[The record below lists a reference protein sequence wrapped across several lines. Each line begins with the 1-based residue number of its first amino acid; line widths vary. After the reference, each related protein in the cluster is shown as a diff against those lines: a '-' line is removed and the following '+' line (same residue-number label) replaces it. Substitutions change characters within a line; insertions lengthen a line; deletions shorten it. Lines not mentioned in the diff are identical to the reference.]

1 MENQNQEMNGASVA
15 VNEQQPAL
23 KRTLSEE
30 NSKKINALRIILM
43 LLVMFGHNNY
53 KVETVGADMIFN
65 QSVFGKWVQLLISD
79 GIARGAVPVFFITSA
94 FLLFFKHNPYPVL
107 LKKKSKSLLLPFLLW
122 PVVNMLFYALLKL
135 AGDLTGVGFLS
146 GIGNY
151 DFLQWSFKE
160 WFGCFFGYVGDGVL
174 YLSHFWFLRDLIVL
188 TILSPVIEFI
198 YEKAKFLFI
207 VFIVYTEFIGFYP
220 YIVMP
225 ESLFY
230 FSLGMIFAKDDI
242 DFFGLVK
249 KLHWYEVIPV
259 FLVLWF
265 VFWKFQAPMPTAT
278 LMLMAFADAVMLLK
292 FSEILI
298 KNEKVYSVLAYLAKY
313 SFFLYAVHIKIL
325 RSIIRTVWVRLLP
338 MTNGFM
344 CLAEYFGVTIL
355 MAACGIGLG
364 IALKKI
370 CPKLFDL
377 LNGR

>member
-1 MENQNQEMNGASVA
+1 MENQNQEMTVMNAT
-15 VNEQQPAL
+15 VNAQPVV
-23 KRTLSEE
+23 KRTISEE
-30 NSKKINALRIILM
+30 NSKKINALRIVLM
-43 LLVMFGHNNY
+43 LLVLFGHNNY
-53 KVETVGADMIFN
+53 KADTVGADTIFN
-65 QSVFGKWVQLLISD
+65 QSVFGKWVQCFISD
-79 GIARGAVPVFFITSA
+79 GIARGAVPVFFITAA
-94 FLLFFKHNPYPVL
+94 FLLFFKKTSYGVL

-122 PVVNMLFYALLKL
+122 PVVNIIFYAVLKF
-135 AGDLTGVGFLS
+135 AGDVSGIGLLS

-151 DFLQWSFKE
+151 DFLAWSPKE
-160 WFGCFFGYVGDGVL
+160 WFGCFFGYIGNGTL
-174 YLSHFWFLRDLIVL
+174 YLTHFWFLRDLIVL
-188 TILSPVIEFI
+188 TILSPVLGFI

-207 VFIVYTEFIGFYP
+207 IFIIYVEFVGLFP

-242 DFFGLVK
+242 DFFGIAK
-249 KLHWYEVIPV
+249 KLHWYELIPV
-259 FLVLWF
+259 FLVLWLYY
-265 VFWKFQAPMPTAT
+265 WKVQAPYPTAQ
-278 LMLMAFADAVMLLK
+278 LMLMAFVSAVMLIK

-298 KNEKVYSVLAYLAKY
+298 MNDKVYSVLAYLAKF

-325 RSIIRTVWVRLLP
+325 RSIIRTVWVKVFP

-364 IALKKI
+364 IALKKF

>member
-1 MENQNQEMNGASVA
+1 MEGQETVSMP
-15 VNEQQPAL
+15 EQQIAV
-23 KRTLSEE
+23 KRTISEE
-30 NSKKINALRIILM
+30 NSKKINALRIVLM

-53 KVETVGADMIFN
+53 KVETIGADMVFN

-94 FLLFFKHNPYPVL
+94 FLLFFKHNSYPVL
-107 LKKKSKSLLLPFLLW
+107 LKKKSKSLLLPFMLW
-122 PVVNMLFYALLKL
+122 PIVNMAFYAVLKL
-135 AGDLTGVGFLS
+135 LGDLSGIGFLS

-151 DFLQWSFKE
+151 DFLAWSPKE

-188 TILSPVIEFI
+188 TILSPVLGFI

-207 VFIVYTEFIGFYP
+207 IFIVYVEFIGFYT

-225 ESLFY
+225 ESFFY
-230 FSLGMIFAKDDI
+230 FSLGMIFAKDDV
-242 DFFGLVK
+242 DFFGIVK
-249 KLHWYEVIPV
+249 KLHWYELLPV

-278 LMLMAFADAVMLLK
+278 LMLMAFVSAVMLLK

-298 KNEKVYSVLAYLAKY
+298 MNDKFYAVLAYLAKY

-344 CLAEYFGVTIL
+344 CLFEYFGVTIL
-355 MAACGIGLG
+355 MASCG
-364 IALKKI
+364 IALGIILNKL
-370 CPKLFDL
+370 CPKLFDI